1 MKRINNCKIKELFP
15 WIWDRFDSISMTE
28 FEKTFV
34 SLRLNRSHT
43 ITFNYYELII
53 KNAADSIIYG
63 TVSNKIL
70 THHKEL
76 ISDFLRLL
84 LLDRELQNKEIFDCI
99 CNFMSSSDLHIL
111 NSSISEKVKCFFFP
125 YYSIQEEVN
134 GDIKLVVKFWDRPTT
149 ESFLVVV
156 FDHCYGSVLSYRFET
171 TNYRVSWNQ
180 TEGTEAQKQFY
191 KMMNNLLISEMKT
204 RIQ

>member
-1 MKRINNCKIKELFP
+1 MKRINNCKIKGLFP
-15 WIWDRFDSISMTE
+15 WIWDRFNSISMIE
-28 FEKTFV
+28 FDKTFV
-34 SLRLNRSHT
+34 SLRLNELYT
-43 ITFNYYELII
+43 ITLDNYNLLI
-53 KNAADSIIYG
+53 KNAVNNVTYG
-63 TVSNKIL
+63 YISNKVL
-70 THHKEL
+70 TWHKEL
-76 ISDFLRLL
+76 ISDFLKLL
-84 LLDRELQNKEIFDCI
+84 LLDRGLDSKEIFECI
-99 CNFMSSSDLHIL
+99 CNFMPSSDLHNL

-125 YYSIQEEVN
+125 HYSIQKEVS
-134 GDIKLVVKFWDRPTT
+134 GDIKLVVKFGDRSTT
-149 ESFLVVV
+149 ESFLTTI